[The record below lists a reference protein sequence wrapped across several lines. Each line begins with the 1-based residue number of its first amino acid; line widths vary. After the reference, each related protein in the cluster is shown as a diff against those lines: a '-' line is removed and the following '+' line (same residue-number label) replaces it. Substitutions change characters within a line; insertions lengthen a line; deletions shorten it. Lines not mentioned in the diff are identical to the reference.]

1 VLGNKNYE
9 SRNSSVDEDDGMNIE
24 NIMKLNQITY
34 DQVKTLE
41 SEYLTVKLREIIN
54 GELHSKMGLY
64 MNEQMNAKI
73 SWCAMLVTW
82 IELFQKAVSSFNKQ
96 YKSLKN

>member
-1 VLGNKNYE
+1 
-9 SRNSSVDEDDGMNIE
+9 
-24 NIMKLNQITY
+24 
-34 DQVKTLE
+34 
-41 SEYLTVKLREIIN
+41 
-54 GELHSKMGLY
+54 